1 MAAQTVN
8 NNQSRVWRLRG
19 EQGPVRLRVAPM
31 LWTGQFLTHG
41 LEGLN
46 DVAESRGLAAWGEVT
61 CPLSPRR
68 EVARPWEQQLL
79 ARAGMGTRVAAV
91 YHPLHPRAF
100 TRRGKTLLGNS
111 LPLDL

>member
-19 EQGPVRLRVAPM
+19 EQGPVRLHVAPM
-31 LWTGQFLTHG
+31 LRTGQFLTHG

-61 CPLSPRR
+61 CPLVTQERGGTALGAAAAGSCRDGDQGGCSLSSLTSTSLYQERQNP
-68 EVARPWEQQLL
+68 AGQLF
-79 ARAGMGTRVAAV
+79 A
-91 YHPLHPRAF
+91 P
-100 TRRGKTLLGNS
+100 
-111 LPLDL
+111 